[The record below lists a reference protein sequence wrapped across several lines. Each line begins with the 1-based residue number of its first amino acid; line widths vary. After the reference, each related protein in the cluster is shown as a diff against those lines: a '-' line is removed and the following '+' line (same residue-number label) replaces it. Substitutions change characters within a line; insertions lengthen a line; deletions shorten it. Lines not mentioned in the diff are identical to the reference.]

1 MSRRRY
7 PSILA
12 FAITAALTGCSS
24 VPMPGP
30 FNDKDKQPTIAYL
43 EPAEL
48 PVVPSAAPEKNRASA
63 MQHYEAFLQESPD
76 NNFVPEAMRRLADL
90 HLETEQDALMEGTL
104 APGESKAARLY
115 AELLERFPDH
125 NRNDSALYQLARANE
140 QTGEIEPSME
150 ALTSYSGKYKE
161 GNKYDEVQFR
171 RGEYLFVRRD
181 YRNAEIAY
189 KAVLDHGEESDF
201 HQQALYKI
209 GWTYFKQN
217 NYDDALH
224 AYMQLLDETIGG
236 HSSASLPESLSRTDS
251 ERINDTLR
259 AVSLSFSYLGSNT
272 EVRDYYATR
281 GARSYEP
288 LIYAKLAALHLS
300 KERFTDAAETYSLFA
315 DTHQHHPEAPLFQSR
330 VIDVYKQAG
339 FNERVLEEKQAFI
352 ERYEPAAAYWQ
363 QHNPADSPHVLPQV
377 QRHLRDVARHFHA
390 VAQAQKKPKAYADAG
405 HWYRLY
411 LRAFP
416 KSEQAPYMNFL
427 YAELLTDSG
436 QHGLAAVQY
445 ENTAYSYGAH
455 KKASE
460 AGYAAIL
467 AYQKHEPGLRGREKA
482 DWHRRGISNSLRFSE
497 AFPEHKQALPVR
509 TLAAQQLY
517 ALREYSAAVAAAKP
531 IVENPKAPQKLQL
544 SGWTVI
550 AHAEFDQGDFQQAEL
565 AYQQVLART
574 PRSDKQRDKLQEKLA
589 ATIYKQ
595 GEQERDAGN
604 MAGAAEHFLRIA
616 DAVPGSNINVTAQYD
631 AAAAYIAL
639 KQWPSAIKILER
651 WRRANPGN
659 KLQPDVTRKLAVL
672 YQENNQPLQAAGEFA
687 RIADTETDPKLKRE
701 ATLTTATLYQQ
712 AGRNSQAIDA
722 YKRFIK
728 RYPQPVEAAMEAR
741 YQLVLL
747 YGKGQQTDK
756 QRYWQKQLVEADKTA
771 GRQRNQRT
779 RYLAANAQLA
789 LVSDTYRAYQQVQLK
804 EPLKKNLARKK
815 KHMQAAIKGYKQA
828 AAYEV
833 AGVTTESTYRIG
845 EIYANFGQ
853 ALMTSQRPRNLNAE
867 ELEQY
872 EILLEEQAY
881 PFEEKAIVVH
891 ETNIQR
897 TTDGV
902 YDEWV
907 KKSLA
912 TLAKLMPVRYAK
924 QEKGENFV
932 AVLQ

>member
-1 MSRRRY
+1 MTRHRQH
-7 PSILA
+7 ILSLA
-12 FAITAALTGCSS
+12 VAVALSGCSFL
-24 VPMPGP
+24 PDR
-30 FNDKDKQPTIAYL
+30 FTDNDAQPTIAYL
-43 EPAEL
+43 QQEEL
-48 PVVPSAAPEKNRASA
+48 PVIPPSDPGKNRASA
-63 MQHYEAFLQESPD
+63 MQHYEAFLEESPD
-76 NNFVPEAMRRLADL
+76 NTFIPEAMRRLADL

-104 APGESKAARLY
+104 KPGESRAAQLY

-125 NRNDSALYQLARANE
+125 DRNDSALYQLARANE
-140 QTGEIEPSME
+140 QTGEIEPSMD

-181 YRNAEIAY
+181 YSKAETAY
-189 KAVLDHGEESDF
+189 QAVLDHGEESDF

-209 GWTYFKQN
+209 GWTRFKQN
-217 NYDDALH
+217 NYEDALH

-236 HSSASLPESLSRTDS
+236 HGSASLPESLSRTDR

-259 AVSLSFSYLGSNT
+259 AVSLSFSYLGTNT
-272 EVRDYYATR
+272 EIRDYYATR
-281 GARSYEP
+281 GTRAYEP
-288 LIYAKLAALHLS
+288 LIYAKLAALHLT
-300 KERFTDAAETYSLFA
+300 KERYTDAAETYSLFA
-315 DTHQHHPEAPLFQSR
+315 EAHPNHPEAPLFQSR

-339 FNERVLEEKQAFI
+339 FSERVLVEKQAFI

-363 QHNPADSPHVLPQV
+363 QHDPAASPHVLPQV
-377 QRHLRDVARHFHA
+377 QRHLRDVARHYHA
-390 VAQAQKKPKAYADAG
+390 VAQAEKKPKSYADAG

-427 YAELLTDSG
+427 YAELLTSSG

-445 ENTAYSYGAH
+445 ETTAYNYGEH

-460 AGYAAIL
+460 AGYAALL
-467 AYQKHEPGLRGREKA
+467 AYQKHEPTLRGQEKA
-482 DWHRRGISNSLRFSE
+482 NWHRRGISNSLRFAE
-497 AFPEHKQALPVR
+497 TFPDHKQALPAR
-509 TLAAQQLY
+509 TLASQQLY

-531 IVENPKAPQKLQL
+531 IVDHPNAPQKLQL
-544 SGWTVI
+544 SAWTVI
-550 AHAEFDQGDFQQAEL
+550 AHAEFDQADFQHAEL

-574 PRSDKQRDKLQEKLA
+574 PRNDEQRDKLQEKLA
-589 ATIYKQ
+589 AAIYKQ
-595 GEQERDAGN
+595 GEQEKAAGN

-616 DAVPGSNINVTAQYD
+616 DAVPGSTINVTAQYD

-639 KQWPSAIKILER
+639 KQWPNAIKILER
-651 WRRANPGN
+651 WRRNNPNN

-687 RIADTETDPKLKRE
+687 RIADTETDPQLKRE

-712 AGRNSQAIDA
+712 AGRDDQAIEA

-728 RYPQPVEAAMEAR
+728 RYPRPVESAMEAR

-747 YGKGQQTDK
+747 YGKAQQTDK
-756 QRYWQKQLVEADKTA
+756 QRYWQKQLVEADSSA
-771 GRQRNQRT
+771 GRERNQRT
-779 RYLAANAQLA
+779 RYLAAHAQLA
-789 LVSDTYRAYQQVQLK
+789 LVSDSYLAYKQVQLK

-815 KHMQAAIKGYKQA
+815 KYMQAAIKGYKLA

-845 EIYANFGQ
+845 EIYTDFGES
-853 ALMTSQRPRNLNAE
+853 LMTSQRPRNLNAE

-872 EILLEEQAY
+872 EILLEEQVY

-897 TTDGV
+897 TSDGV

-912 TLAKLMPVRYAK
+912 TLAELMPVRYAK